1 MIIKN
6 HTIELKDTSSSEMAR
21 FRQIMLGI
29 WRQEIEDEKNGD
41 EILQYLKEKHKI
53 AKSLDAKYAETL
65 QKPEEINLLGD
76 RYVLNNDNHYQY
88 TYASPLDEVVIPGYI
103 SPLTSILN
111 WIKKNIGNNAKE
123 LKFSSLPKKA
133 LLDSLSETYEGHFIK
148 CNRFLFEGIV
158 DLKNI
163 KFEVSFR
170 PVDTVF
176 QLSIFGLQKNLV
188 FRFETSS
195 YEGLEYLANFIGYD
209 IDVFKRTITQQ
220 YKKEITAAGNDKDK
234 LDIVYEVIP
243 DFILA
248 SLKTDRQMYADIWA
262 LLDQN
267 FSDTLGRDENKGIL
281 NILKILQKKDAKK
294 LYEKLYERPL
304 WVMRM
309 YETFSGDDRKN
320 FISLLMTLSRAYNH
334 KKSKKGE
341 FAVIPDGYW
350 FKKSILTASWIKGGY
365 IEIKGYGQKATNLE
379 RIIEGFISAP
389 GPTSEANSALKVQP
403 GIGTD
408 QYINEVIAP
417 NLLCPAFSPNP
428 MDFVAIRTM
437 AAVTKEQ
444 TLIEETQQLALF
456 LKYTADELE
465 DKVFWDI
472 VNIATTLAGG
482 SGAVRVLVLE
492 GTGWLLKTAAVL
504 ELSKVVLDL
513 VMLSD
518 KAKQA
523 LTKAGLGILVDN
535 WATISIAT
543 DFAFLSYEG
552 LISLAKYG
560 RKGAKVLKEID
571 EIEHAAHLEKQ
582 TEKAFIEIEKQTGID
597 VSKMS
602 DTEIDV
608 VVKNRKFKAKTIK
621 ELEKGIAKIK
631 EKHIQEKLTNLLKQ
645 GDEVSQNVVQEYLA
659 HYNLSNR
666 IIGNVGVLNK
676 TANKKVIQAFKERFA
691 KFDILDAKG
700 IKIDAT
706 NLTDTNLKDL
716 FTNKY
721 FMKYENKLIP
731 IKFDAHHII
740 PKNLLLDDDMIEL
753 RNFVSRNKEIFDFN
767 GLDNGIPVHK
777 FDSDYPLLGGH
788 STHPAYSDLSKEK
801 ILEIIEKSKNKGI
814 LNNDLFDENLLN
826 YINETREKIID
837 EVIADSKK
845 INDLKL

>member
-1 MIIKN
+1 MIVKN
-6 HTIELKDTSSSEMAR
+6 HDIELKDTSASEMAR
-21 FRQIMLGI
+21 FRQIMLSI
-29 WRQEIEDEKNGD
+29 WRQQIEDDKNGD
-41 EILQYLKEKHKI
+41 EILQYLKEKHQT

-65 QKPEEINLLGD
+65 QKPEEINLKGD

-88 TYASPLDEVVIPGYI
+88 TYASALNEVVIPGYI

-111 WIKKNIGNNAKE
+111 WIKKNIGNKAKE
-123 LKFSSLPKKA
+123 LKLSSLPKKA
-133 LLDSLSETYEGHFIK
+133 LSDSLSETYEGHFIK

-248 SLKTDRQMYADIWA
+248 SLKTDRQMYADIWT

-281 NILKILQKKDAKK
+281 NILKTLQKKDAKK
-294 LYEKLYERPL
+294 LYGKLYERPL

-334 KKSKKGE
+334 KKSKKEE

-408 QYINEVIAP
+408 RYINEVIAP
-417 NLLCPAFSPNP
+417 NLVCPAFSPNP

-465 DKVFWDI
+465 DKVFWDV

-482 SGAVRVLVLE
+482 SGAVRVLLLE

-543 DFAFLSYEG
+543 DFAFLSFEG
-552 LISLAKYG
+552 LIALAKYG

-571 EIEHAAHLEKQ
+571 ELEHAAHLEKQ
-582 TEKAFIEIEKQTGID
+582 TEKSCIEIKKQTGID

-602 DTEIDV
+602 DTEIEV
-608 VVKNRKFKAKTIK
+608 VIKGRKIKVKTIE
-621 ELEKGIAKIK
+621 ELEKQVANVKK
-631 EKHIQEKLTNLLKQ
+631 KTSRSKLEKLLKE
-645 GDEVSQNVVQEYLA
+645 GDEVSQNAVQEYLGA
-659 HYNLSNR
+659 SN
-666 IIGNVGVLNK
+666 IGNKVIKGKGVLKRTTNE
-676 TANKKVIQAFKERFA
+676 KVIQAYKERFA
-691 KFDILDAKG
+691 KFDLQDASG
-700 IKIDAT
+700 IKIDVT
-706 NLTDTNLKDL
+706 NLTETNIENL
-716 FTNKY
+716 FKNKY
-721 FMKYENKLIP
+721 FMKHNGKLVP
-731 IKFDAHHII
+731 LKFEAHHII
-740 PKNLLLDDDMIEL
+740 PKDLLLDDDMIEL
-753 RNFVSRNKEIFDFN
+753 RNFVSRNKENFDFN

-777 FDSDYPLLGGH
+777 FDSDYPKMGGH
-788 STHPAYSDLSKEK
+788 ASHPAYNKLSKEK
-801 ILEIIEKSKNKGI
+801 IKEIVTDSEIDGI
-814 LNNDLFDENLLN
+814 FRQSLFDKKLSN
-826 YINETREKIID
+826 YINATRQKIID
-837 EVIADSKK
+837 EVITESKK
-845 INDLKL
+845 INLLKL